1 MFARTIVQAQ
11 HLRHLHPNGGG
22 QPDATNN
29 RRRQTI
35 MAYALTSAAS
45 VAGRQDRGL
54 VARLRDGWQR
64 RQTYKRTLRE
74 LNALTTREL
83 ADLGLTRSMLTRVA
97 MEAAYGKAAK

>member
-1 MFARTIVQAQ
+1 MFAPTIVQSQ
-11 HLRHLHPNGGG
+11 HMGHLVLNGDG
-22 QPDATNN
+22 QPGATNN
-29 RRRQTI
+29 RRRHKT
-35 MAYALTSAAS
+35 MAYAITSAAS
-45 VAGRQDRGL
+45 VAGRQDKGL

-97 MEAAYGKAAK
+97 MEAAYGKAAQ

>member
-1 MFARTIVQAQ
+1 
-11 HLRHLHPNGGG
+11 
-22 QPDATNN
+22 
-29 RRRQTI
+29 
-35 MAYALTSAAS
+35 MAYALTSAAT

-97 MEAAYGKAAK
+97 MEAAYGKAAN